1 MKIKNVMNAISKI
14 QELRTRNLEDI
25 TKNYNNQY
33 LSAEDIGRKYGA
45 DKAYQRVISLLIEGV
60 SINEEGHKK

>member
-1 MKIKNVMNAISKI
+1 MKIQKVMDAIFKI

-25 TKNYNNQY
+25 TKNYNNQH

-45 DKAYQRVISLLIEGV
+45 DKAYQKVISLLIEGV
-60 SINEEGHKK
+60 TNEDNKE

>member
-1 MKIKNVMNAISKI
+1 MDAIFKI

-25 TKNYNNQY
+25 TKNYNNQH

-45 DKAYQRVISLLIEGV
+45 DKAYQKVISLLIEGV
-60 SINEEGHKK
+60 TNEDNKE